1 MFKVLSW
8 VQINNMSH
16 FLETEIQFVTLMAKH
31 KCPVMVI
38 RELQR
43 GETTNIPEKVGNDI
57 NTSKIPRNRLS

>member
-16 FLETEIQFVTLMAKH
+16 SLETKIQFVILIAKQE
-31 KCPVMVI
+31 CPVMVI

-43 GETTNIPEKVGNDI
+43 RKTTNIPEK
-57 NTSKIPRNRLS
+57 